1 MKIDTYIKYYF
12 YSAITFPIL
21 VYVFKF
27 MLTSYFNFGYII
39 VLGIVA
45 LPSIL
50 TLSLSKVFKDN
61 KKRFFLVASS
71 ILHLRY
77 AYIFLLIDLSADAQS
92 GIAMIWFPLQTCFFI
107 FTLYIALLLL
117 LKFSNRKK

>member
-61 KKRFFLVASS
+61 KKRFF
-71 ILHLRY
+71 
-77 AYIFLLIDLSADAQS
+77 
-92 GIAMIWFPLQTCFFI
+92 
-107 FTLYIALLLL
+107 
-117 LKFSNRKK
+117 